1 MPTSLTYDFADI
13 TADRVIVDAFAQ
25 IGRSSALIS
34 GWQYKMARESLN
46 FVLSSWL
53 SKKGLNLFTVEQDMI
68 QIIPGQYTYALP
80 KNTSKIL
87 ECVLA
92 KANLVNISG
101 QVPGCSANGDPE
113 TVFTNATPRVVCDA
127 STGIDPGAMPYISI
141 NYPIP
146 QPIQYVGIS
155 VPSINPFLNPPNP
168 TPLGP
173 LRLKLD
179 IQSSTLTSVPIADA
193 PSSETWITNLSI
205 PEQEYYSNQTYWFSL
220 PFTQSANNWR
230 IIETGGNPLYI
241 QQIQM
246 DIPFQSQ
253 KMSRIGRDSYV
264 YNPVNNTQGVSTSYY
279 MNRNRQPT
287 LNLWQ
292 TPSTSNGWQF
302 FLYNRVR
309 SIQDV
314 GDYTNSLDMTPRF
327 LNAATTGLAAELS
340 RRFAPDSYDSLQTRA
355 DEMFS
360 QAAKEDT
367 ENVDMQLN
375 ISSGYMGS

>member
-53 SKKGLNLFTVEQDMI
+53 SKKGLNLFTVEQDML

-92 KANLVNISG
+92 KANQYVSPAQIAISSSTDTA
-101 QVPGCSANGDPE
+101 SAA
-113 TVFTNATPRVVCDA
+113 TVFTTSLSGACNAGTV
-127 STGIDPGAMPYISI
+127 TNGILPWIAVSFPTA
-141 NYPIP
+141 
-146 QPIQYVGIS
+146 QPIQYVGIRAYIDS
-155 VPSINPFLNPPNP
+155 DTNTPVP
-168 TPLGP
+168 
-173 LRLKLD
+173 LKLD
-179 IQSSTLTSVPIADA
+179 IQSSTVGFNELDPPEPEAWV
-193 PSSETWITNLSI
+193 TNLSI
-205 PEQEYYSNQTYWFSL
+205 SQQEYYANQTYWFSL
-220 PFTQSANNWR
+220 PFTQNACNWQV
-230 IIETGGNPLYI
+230 IETGGNALNI
-241 QQIQM
+241 QQISLN
-246 DIPFQSQ
+246 IPFQSQ